1 MFWPKM
7 RRASTMG
14 GVFGR
19 SSRAMARPPRLNDVG
34 SEKAFSWND
43 SSHLYES
50 GCLSSEWCALLLL
63 HLKRFTANMYVKA
76 PINQAGQ
83 PASSVTAGPLCQYQ
97 LLYKRHKHISAL
109 INAIKWSS
117 AWCAWLHSA
126 DSPSKWKVFQQKLR
140 FNVASES
147 PVKVWTTL
155 TGNLLYCPILFSFL
169 IKWAHI

>member
-1 MFWPKM
+1 M

-14 GVFGR
+14 GVFGL
-19 SSRAMARPPRLNDVG
+19 SSRATTRPPLLNDVS

-50 GCLSSEWCALLLL
+50 ICLSSEWCALLWL

-76 PINQAGQ
+76 PIHQAGQ
-83 PASSVTAGPLCQYQ
+83 PASSVTAGLLCQYQ

-117 AWCAWLHSA
+117 ASCAWLHSA
-126 DSPSKWKVFQQKLR
+126 DSPSKWKALKQKLR
-140 FNVASES
+140 FNVALES
-147 PVKVWTTL
+147 PVKVRTAL
-155 TGNLLYCPILFSFL
+155 TVNLHYCPILFSFL
-169 IKWAHI
+169 IKWANI

>member
-1 MFWPKM
+1 MFGPKM
-7 RRASTMG
+7 WRASTVR
-14 GVFGR
+14 GVSGL
-19 SSRAMARPPRLNDVG
+19 SRATARPPRLNDAS

-43 SSHLYES
+43 SSLLYES

-83 PASSVTAGPLCQYQ
+83 PASSVTAGPLCQYL
-97 LLYKRHKHISAL
+97 LLYERHKHISAL

-117 AWCAWLHSA
+117 ASCAWLHSA
-126 DSPSKWKVFQQKLR
+126 DSPSKWTALKQKLR

-155 TGNLLYCPILFSFL
+155 TVNLHYRSVLFNFL